1 MRHIFNI
8 KHIFAALL
16 VGSTATI
23 SATAETTQRYE
34 LKVNDFKELR
44 VDNHI
49 PVDYYCNPDSAGYAV
64 FTATDAQAGWIL
76 FDNNGRGKLSVQTDT
91 DYPTGGKIPHI
102 KVYSSSLEKVVNSG
116 DSLVRVYNLPT
127 ADQFKA
133 ILIGNGRLSVPA
145 VEASKVE
152 ASIHSGNGQLTIEG
166 RCTEA
171 KLHLVGTGT
180 ILADRLSAV
189 KVKATVV
196 GTGQIG
202 CDPTEALTVMGA
214 GSGSVMY
221 RTTPPTLKSRGVG
234 IKHSA
239 MDK

>member
-1 MRHIFNI
+1 M
-8 KHIFAALL
+8 KHIFITLLTLAAPIT
-16 VGSTATI
+16 GMGQS
-23 SATAETTQRYE
+23 TQRYE

-64 FTATDAQAGWIL
+64 FTATDAQAGWVL

-91 DYPTGGKIPHI
+91 DYPAGEKMPRIR
-102 KVYSSSLEKVVNSG
+102 VYSSSLEKVVNSG
-116 DSLVRVYNLPT
+116 DSLVKVYNLPA
-127 ADQFKA
+127 ADKFKA
-133 ILIGNGRLSVPA
+133 VLIGNGRLSVPG
-145 VEASKVE
+145 VEASTVE

-180 ILADRLSAV
+180 ILADRLEAV

-196 GTGQIG
+196 GTGYIG
-202 CDPTEALTVMGA
+202 CSPSEAITVMGA
-214 GSGSVMY
+214 GSGSVLY
-221 RTTPPTLKSRGVG
+221 RQAPPTIKSRGVG
-234 IKHSA
+234 IKHSV
-239 MDK
+239 M

>member
-1 MRHIFNI
+1 M
-8 KHIFAALL
+8 KHIFITLLTLAAPII
-16 VGSTATI
+16 GMGQS
-23 SATAETTQRYE
+23 TQRYE

-64 FTATDAQAGWIL
+64 FTATDAQAGWVL

-91 DYPTGGKIPHI
+91 DYPAGEKMPRIR
-102 KVYSSSLEKVVNSG
+102 VYSSSLEKVVNSG
-116 DSLVRVYNLPT
+116 DSLVKVYNLPA
-127 ADQFKA
+127 ADKFKA
-133 ILIGNGRLSVPA
+133 VLIGNGRLSVPG
-145 VEASKVE
+145 VEASTVE

-180 ILADRLSAV
+180 ILADRLEAV

-196 GTGQIG
+196 GTGHIG
-202 CDPTEALTVMGA
+202 CSPSEAITVMGA
-214 GSGSVMY
+214 GSGSVLY
-221 RTTPPTLKSRGVG
+221 KQAPPTIKSRGVG
-234 IKHSA
+234 IKHSV
-239 MDK
+239 M

>member
-1 MRHIFNI
+1 M
-8 KHIFAALL
+8 KHIFITLLTLAAPII
-16 VGSTATI
+16 GMGQS
-23 SATAETTQRYE
+23 TQRYE

-64 FTATDAQAGWIL
+64 FTATDAQAGWVL

-91 DYPTGGKIPHI
+91 DYPAGEKMPRIR
-102 KVYSSSLEKVVNSG
+102 VYSSSLEKVVNSG
-116 DSLVRVYNLPT
+116 DSLVKVYNLPS
-127 ADQFKA
+127 ADKFKA
-133 ILIGNGRLSVPA
+133 VLIGNGRLSVPG
-145 VEASKVE
+145 VEASTVE

-180 ILADRLSAV
+180 ILADRLEAV

-196 GTGQIG
+196 GTGYIG
-202 CDPTEALTVMGA
+202 CSPSEAITVMGA
-214 GSGSVMY
+214 GSGSVLY
-221 RTTPPTLKSRGVG
+221 RQAPPTIKSRGVG
-234 IKHSA
+234 IKHSV
-239 MDK
+239 M